1 MAETLTVKR
10 QARRTPVNGTRNR
23 LTVRGKDPAY
33 EYRIVNDTDDR
44 IQEMIDRG
52 YEIVKD
58 QNVQIGDKRVATPVA
73 EGTPQKI
80 SVGGGTQAYVMR
92 IKKEFYEEDKAAK
105 AQQVNELESSMKAE
119 ARQNTDYGKL
129 SVSRE

>member
-10 QARRTPVNGTRNR
+10 QNRRTPVNGTRNR

-33 EYRIVNDTDDR
+33 EYRVVNDTDDR
-44 IQEMIDRG
+44 IQEMLDRG

-58 QNVQIGDKRVATPVA
+58 QNIQIGDKRVATPVA
-73 EGTPQKI
+73 EGTPRKI

-92 IKKEFYEEDKAAK
+92 IKKEFYQEDQQAK
-105 AQQVNELESSMKAE
+105 AEQVNELESSMKAE
-119 ARQNTDYGKL
+119 ARQNTDYGGI
-129 SVSRE
+129 SINRD